1 MLLVYTCRF
10 TRHSLSYYLDPKPQV
25 QSYSNLYALKY
36 STSVKSSQRSSSNY
50 HYYSENKLIEV

>member
-25 QSYSNLYALKY
+25 QSYSNLYALKVLHICKII
-36 STSVKSSQRSSSNY
+36 SK
-50 HYYSENKLIEV
+50 EFFKLSLLQWK